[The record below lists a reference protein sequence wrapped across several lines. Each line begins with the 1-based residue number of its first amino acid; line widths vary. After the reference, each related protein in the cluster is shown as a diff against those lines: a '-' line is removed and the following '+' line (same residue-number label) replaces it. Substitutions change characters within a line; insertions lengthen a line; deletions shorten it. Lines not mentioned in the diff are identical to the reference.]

1 MNFKK
6 VHEHSIVDRK
16 YLSYLLLD
24 DFSGSVDDSKVAR
37 RHRISPYPL
46 ISVDEA
52 VQIVLKHADLQAT
65 EKIYFKGWCD
75 LVTVTLLKRKRM
87 FTLDVCV
94 SVNIAVKL

>member
-1 MNFKK
+1 MIESVYPVNCSMF
-6 VHEHSIVDRK
+6 
-16 YLSYLLLD
+16 
-24 DFSGSVDDSKVAR
+24 FSGSVDDSKVAR

-75 LVTVTLLKRKRM
+75 LVTVTLLKRNRNIFLNSRDQRM
-87 FTLDVCV
+87 ACYRNFRQTDQ
-94 SVNIAVKL
+94 